1 MSNKITVV
9 GSLNMDLV
17 VTTPKVPV
25 LGETVLGSGFMTA
38 PGGKGANQAVAAAR
52 LGGDVTMIGCIGD
65 DIFGRDLLSNLKI
78 SGVNTDAIEIKE
90 NISTGIAVIIIK
102 DGNNSII
109 VDPGANYRLT
119 PDMPDRYEA
128 VIKGCDIVVVQLEIP
143 VETVEKAVA
152 LAKKHGVK
160 VLLNPAPAR
169 ILSDELLSQIDILT
183 PNETECEI
191 ITGIPVN
198 TIDDAK
204 KAVGFLNGKGVPQV
218 IITLGGKG
226 VVYNSSGAILHKPVP
241 AVEVVDTTAAG
252 DCFSGAVALALSN
265 GKDMDAAVDF
275 ANMAGTLTVT
285 KKGAQTS
292 LPTLEE
298 VTSYMNKYSK

>member
-25 LGETVLGSGFMTA
+25 MGETILGSGFMTA

-52 LGGDVTMIGCIGD
+52 LGGEVSMIGCVGGD
-65 DIFGRDLLSNLKI
+65 MFGKDLLDNVSTNNVKI
-78 SGVNTDAIEIKE
+78 EKVEVRDSS
-90 NISTGIAVIIIK
+90 STGIAVIIIK
-102 DGNNSII
+102 DGNNCII
-109 VDPGANYRLT
+109 VDPGANSLLT
-119 PDMPDRYEA
+119 PEMVNAAEEQ
-128 VIKGCDIVVVQLEIP
+128 IMNSDIMVVQLEIP
-143 VETVEKAVA
+143 IETVETAVA

-169 ILSDELLSQIDILT
+169 KLSDELLSRVDIFT

-191 ITGIPVN
+191 ITGISIN
-198 TIDDAK
+198 NIDDAK
-204 KAVGFLNGKGVPQV
+204 RAVEFLNKKGICQV

-226 VVYNSSGAILHKPVP
+226 VVYNNAEAILHKTVP
-241 AVEVVDTTAAG
+241 DVKVVDTTAAG
-252 DCFSGAVALALSN
+252 DSFSGAVAVALSQ
-265 GKDMDAAVDF
+265 GKSIDEAVDF
-275 ANMAGTLTVT
+275 GNIVGTLTVT

-292 LPTLEE
+292 LPTLKDVE
-298 VTSYMNKYSK
+298 NFIK